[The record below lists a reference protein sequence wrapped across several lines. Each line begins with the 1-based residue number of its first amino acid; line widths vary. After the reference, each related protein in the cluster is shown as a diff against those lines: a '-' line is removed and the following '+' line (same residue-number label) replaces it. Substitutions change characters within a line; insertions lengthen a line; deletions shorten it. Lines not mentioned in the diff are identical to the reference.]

1 MLYLRADF
9 VVRVKQHSELWCNR
23 LLTTVKSRRA
33 RGEPSLLELSRVR
46 RRKTKPTDDKP
57 RAMSSLNIAE
67 ARRRKTKSNLT
78 KKDAEE
84 RVKDHSFCFWA
95 KCSNSRIQIT
105 GAKTHPPVCFDQ
117 WVCYLTNYQSNTI
130 CEDCE
135 VIFLRLLVLPYRN
148 LYLIQASGRCFR
160 RTT

>member
-1 MLYLRADF
+1 MLSLRADF
-9 VVRVKQHSELWCNR
+9 FVRVKQHSELCCNR

-33 RGEPSLLELSRVR
+33 RGEPSLLELSQ
-46 RRKTKPTDDKP
+46 
-57 RAMSSLNIAE
+57 

-117 WVCYLTNYQSNTI
+117 WVCHLTNYQSSTA

-148 LYLIQASGRCFR
+148 LYPIQASGRCFR